1 MLLTQWSRIAFSLST
16 DANNSYGT
24 TNRHD
29 LTESIYIDL
38 HENIYPFYRFQ
49 GALGIANKALRN
61 HFFYFL
67 NAMAMDTASCL
78 KINGSERKQR
88 NKQETMLYVFRT
100 FIFR

>member
-38 HENIYPFYRFQ
+38 HENIDPFYRFHWE
-49 GALGIANKALRN
+49 LRIR
-61 HFFYFL
+61 H
-67 NAMAMDTASCL
+67 
-78 KINGSERKQR
+78 
-88 NKQETMLYVFRT
+88 
-100 FIFR
+100 